1 MVSDVF
7 GVALKENEHVL
18 VCLGCLAPLKVVA
31 CSQAA
36 APDLLNENEAVYK
49 GSAEGFEYAYK
60 VACKVVVAL
69 CKVVAHVSDDED
81 CKAVVVQA
89 FPPPL
94 KPSAKICMKAL

>member
-7 GVALKENEHVL
+7 GVALEKYEYVL

-31 CSQAA
+31 CAHAA
-36 APDLLNENEAVYK
+36 AADLLNENEAVNE
-49 GSAEGFEYAYK
+49 GSAEGFEYAYE

-89 FPPPL
+89 FPPP
-94 KPSAKICMKAL
+94 P

>member
-1 MVSDVF
+1 MLRKINGSEVVSDVF

-18 VCLGCLAPLKVVA
+18 VCLGCLAALEVVA
-31 CSQAA
+31 CAQAA
-36 APDLLNENEAVYK
+36 APDLLNENEAVNE

-60 VACKVVVAL
+60 VAWKVVVTL

-89 FPPPL
+89 FPPP
-94 KPSAKICMKAL
+94 P

>member
-18 VCLGCLAPLKVVA
+18 VCLGCLAPLEVVA
-31 CSQAA
+31 CAQAA

-49 GSAEGFEYAYK
+49 GSTERFEYAYE
-60 VACKVVVAL
+60 VASKVVVTL

-81 CKAVVVQA
+81 CKTVFVQA
-89 FPPPL
+89 FPPP
-94 KPSAKICMKAL
+94 P

>member
-18 VCLGCLAPLKVVA
+18 VCLGCLAALEVVTCA
-31 CSQAA
+31 QAA
-36 APDLLNENEAVYK
+36 ASDLLNENKAVNE
-49 GSAEGFEYAYK
+49 GSAEGLENAYE
-60 VACKVVVAL
+60 VACEVVVTL

-89 FPPPL
+89 FPPP
-94 KPSAKICMKAL
+94 P